1 MADATNFK
9 SPALVF
15 QPATIISEI
24 APHLEPDK
32 IKEALKQAQ
41 ARLVELGGVGQAR
54 LIANDPLSL
63 TSLVLNKLSL
73 ANPLPGASL
82 EQGFLL
88 SPDRKHLLLVFKP
101 NAPPGDTKAAL
112 KLSKYMQGLQ
122 AEFASQISKA
132 APIRLVYVGAFR
144 AALDNETIIRK
155 DTERALLLVSI
166 GLLLLVL
173 CCFRRPWVGAL
184 ALVPAVAGVF
194 LATLA
199 YSLFQSSIMAIA
211 MGFGGALI
219 AVAVDHGLAYVL
231 LLDRSFDTKGG
242 TVSHELWKI
251 ASFPVF
257 TTVGALLVLT
267 LSGIPLFKEVG
278 LFAALG
284 VGLAAFFVHV
294 FFPLAFPSLK
304 GTQRR
309 SFLPVGRF
317 MDRMVRGASWA
328 RLAVAVALAL
338 VLACFIR
345 FDFQADLNSM
355 NTVTPATRQAEQI
368 VNNTWG
374 SLFERTY
381 IMAQGADQQALRD
394 RANRLGDFL
403 TSQKASNKLS
413 GPLPLIVL
421 LPGPQRQAANLTA
434 WKTFWTPKRVGT
446 LRNDLRQAAQD
457 TGFTPQA
464 FSGFLKLVDQPIVSS
479 FEIPPEL
486 FGFLGVTPPGKRDNH
501 WYLVNGVARGPAY
514 QAAAFFKQA
523 EQAGFK
529 VFDAEFFSSHLAQGL
544 ASSFGWMLALIAIG
558 VVLLLIFLFMDV
570 ALVLTALSP
579 LVFALIATLGVLGV
593 MQQPLTLS
601 SLLLAPVVLGMGLDY
616 GLYLV
621 RSQQRYGLVSAAQLG
636 PFRVTI
642 LLGGVSTLLGTGILV
657 FSQHSV
663 LREVGLTTS
672 LGILF
677 ALVGTFSLLPPI
689 LRRLS
694 EPAAIPAMPRIV
706 DSAEQ
711 RRIALMRYRHME
723 PHPRLFAR
731 FKMALDP
738 MFPRLAEFV
747 KGKTVLDIGC
757 GFAVPA
763 AWLLALRP
771 ELQFFA
777 IEPNPERVRI
787 AARVLGQSGQVQQA
801 SAPDLTTLPSVA
813 DTALALDMAHY
824 LDDNELSSMLAG
836 LKVRLHPRGRLVMRV
851 TIPDS
856 EGFSWL
862 RWIELQRMRLN
873 GLQPFFRSKEK
884 VSAMMKDVGFE
895 LLICEPSA
903 PGREETWFVAA

>member
-1 MADATNFK
+1 MIRLGKSRFALLALLLAAVGLAFWLGSRRLHIEADVTAALPQDDGVVTAARQIMQHHPNLESMVVDLSYAREGRDLERLVDAAKQVEQNLLKSGLVIKSETGQAVEGMAWLM
-9 SPALVF
+9 P
-15 QPATIISEI
+15 QISSHLPLFFNQQQLSREI
-24 APHLEPDK
+24 APHLKPDK
-32 IKEALKQAQ
+32 IKKALKQAQ

-54 LIANDPLSL
+54 FIANDPLNL
-63 TSLVLNKLSL
+63 TSLVLKKLSL

-486 FGFLGVTPPGKRDNH
+486 FGFLGVTP
-501 WYLVNGVARGPAY
+501 
-514 QAAAFFKQA
+514 
-523 EQAGFK
+523 
-529 VFDAEFFSSHLAQGL
+529 
-544 ASSFGWMLALIAIG
+544 
-558 VVLLLIFLFMDV
+558 
-570 ALVLTALSP
+570 
-579 LVFALIATLGVLGV
+579 
-593 MQQPLTLS
+593 
-601 SLLLAPVVLGMGLDY
+601 
-616 GLYLV
+616 
-621 RSQQRYGLVSAAQLG
+621 
-636 PFRVTI
+636 
-642 LLGGVSTLLGTGILV
+642 
-657 FSQHSV
+657 
-663 LREVGLTTS
+663 RE
-672 LGILF
+672 
-677 ALVGTFSLLPPI
+677 A
-689 LRRLS
+689 
-694 EPAAIPAMPRIV
+694 
-706 DSAEQ
+706 
-711 RRIALMRYRHME
+711 
-723 PHPRLFAR
+723 
-731 FKMALDP
+731 
-738 MFPRLAEFV
+738 
-747 KGKTVLDIGC
+747 
-757 GFAVPA
+757 
-763 AWLLALRP
+763 
-771 ELQFFA
+771 
-777 IEPNPERVRI
+777 
-787 AARVLGQSGQVQQA
+787 
-801 SAPDLTTLPSVA
+801 
-813 DTALALDMAHY
+813 
-824 LDDNELSSMLAG
+824 
-836 LKVRLHPRGRLVMRV
+836 
-851 TIPDS
+851 
-856 EGFSWL
+856 
-862 RWIELQRMRLN
+862 
-873 GLQPFFRSKEK
+873 
-884 VSAMMKDVGFE
+884 
-895 LLICEPSA
+895 
-903 PGREETWFVAA
+903 